1 MNSHNE
7 NVDYVS
13 IPRSEYNQLLIIK
26 REYETQLQNE
36 HQRLVEEMNKVGLN
50 SILSTIGQCQRA
62 KIEVDLLK
70 HRGWWD
76 RLWNK

>member
-1 MNSHNE
+1 MNSDNE

-36 HQRLVEEMNKVGLN
+36 HQRLVEELNNVGLN
-50 SILSTIGQCQRA
+50 SILSTIR
-62 KIEVDLLK
+62 
-70 HRGWWD
+70 
-76 RLWNK
+76 